1 MEPWGSYDVPVAWML
16 KIPQGV
22 TGLAVRNPK
31 GDGGQATTDDFEL
44 SLGDPEGTYISVSLA
59 G

>member
-1 MEPWGSYDVPVAWML
+1 MMYRLRGCL
-16 KIPQGV
+16 KHHKV
-22 TGLAVRNPK
+22 DTGLAVRNPK
-31 GDGGQATTDDFEL
+31 GDGGQVTTDDFEL